1 MGRQVVVPQYVI
13 VSQTHSEN
21 RAQLAR
27 FSHIGHWAQA
37 GRYIMDKKD
46 EKETPTEQAGS
57 RSRQTLRS
65 REAQQ
70 EDFDT
75 LIQKSRE
82 LIKRVDSYLS
92 RDKSDEG
99 PQR

>member
-1 MGRQVVVPQYVI
+1 
-13 VSQTHSEN
+13 
-21 RAQLAR
+21 
-27 FSHIGHWAQA
+27 
-37 GRYIMDKKD
+37 MDKKD

-57 RSRQTLRS
+57 QSRKPLRS

-70 EDFDT
+70 EDFDS

-99 PQR
+99 TQR